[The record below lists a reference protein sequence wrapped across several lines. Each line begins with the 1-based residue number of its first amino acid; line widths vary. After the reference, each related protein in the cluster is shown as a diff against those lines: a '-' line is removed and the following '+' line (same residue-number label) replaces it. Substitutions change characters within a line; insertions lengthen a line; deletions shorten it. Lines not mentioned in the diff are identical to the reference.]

1 VATIHDVAKYAGVS
15 ISTVSYVLSGV
26 RPVSE
31 STKQK
36 VLDAMEALGYRP
48 NPHARALSSK
58 ESHLLALFIPPTR
71 RGLGETEID
80 FASHVS
86 QEAMREGYHTI
97 LVTDEYDDLIALKEF
112 IHQSLVDGIIL
123 MEVHTHDPRVTFLL
137 HENIP
142 FVIIGYCENIHSN
155 WVDIDFEKT
164 LFSGI
169 QYFVEQGYRHIAF
182 INQSEAVYTSGYG
195 PVVRSFQA
203 LERAKH
209 IYSCD
214 KLVHYFCEANH
225 ESGYELTKKIVQD
238 DPLINAFIVM
248 NDRALPGMYRA
259 FYEAHKR
266 IPDDVAIISMV
277 TSEQAAE
284 LLYPPL
290 TTLEFPTEVLAVQA
304 VQQLISQIRG
314 KPIVHFQNT
323 LLCPLVERYST
334 KRRGL

>member
-1 VATIHDVAKYAGVS
+1 
-15 ISTVSYVLSGV
+15 
-26 RPVSE
+26 
-31 STKQK
+31 
-36 VLDAMEALGYRP
+36 
-48 NPHARALSSK
+48 
-58 ESHLLALFIPPTR
+58 
-71 RGLGETEID
+71 
-80 FASHVS
+80 
-86 QEAMREGYHTI
+86 
-97 LVTDEYDDLIALKEF
+97 
-112 IHQSLVDGIIL
+112 
-123 MEVHTHDPRVTFLL
+123 
-137 HENIP
+137 
-142 FVIIGYCENIHSN
+142 
-155 WVDIDFEKT
+155 
-164 LFSGI
+164 
-169 QYFVEQGYRHIAF
+169 
-182 INQSEAVYTSGYG
+182 
-195 PVVRSFQA
+195 
-203 LERAKH
+203 
-209 IYSCD
+209 
-214 KLVHYFCEANH
+214 VHYFCEANH